1 MRTIVKLTIIL
12 GLILQGSPVGSFSY
26 GGFVWREDVQE
37 DVHLQTVTYRV
48 GWPMVYIEAVETT
61 EYGHLWEEVT
71 SKTITV
77 RPHLGLLSAGFWLVL
92 LWLLDMFWPM
102 RKRGII
108 ND

>member
-1 MRTIVKLTIIL
+1 MRTVVKIIIIL

-37 DVHLQTVTYRV
+37 DVHLQTVTHRV
-48 GWPMVYIEAVETT
+48 GWPLVYIEAVETW

-77 RPHLGLLSAGFWLVL
+77 RPLMVTLSAGFWLAILGL
-92 LWLLDMFWPM
+92 LSLV
-102 RKRGII
+102 KRIKEGS
-108 ND
+108 